1 MHNRYRNDSFLA
13 ADLAIYSNSNLMEKY
28 LKGLLVSQVL
38 WKNQSEAFLFYK
50 KYFLGALKKGSD
62 LLEIGPGHG
71 LLMYIAAQSPGI
83 KSITGWDVSE
93 SSLKMTEKTLK
104 SVGLDFP
111 FSLRLQNI
119 LEGVPEEDYFDAVVM
134 SEVLEHL
141 EDPINAIR
149 VVHNILR
156 ADGLAYFN
164 MPINSPAPDHIY
176 LCRSQI
182 EVEDLIRGAGFKIK
196 MVHSSPATGFTLE
209 SAIKRKAT
217 INVLVLASK
226 I

>member
-1 MHNRYRNDSFLA
+1 
-13 ADLAIYSNSNLMEKY
+13 MEKY

-50 KYFLGALKKGSD
+50 KYFLGALNTGSD

-71 LLMYIAAQSPGI
+71 LLMYIAAQSSNI
-83 KSITGWDVSE
+83 NSITGWDVSE
-93 SSLKMTEKTLK
+93 SSLKMTEKTLD
-104 SVGLDFP
+104 SVGLSFP
-111 FSLRLQNI
+111 FSLRSQNI
-119 LEGVPEEDYFDAVVM
+119 LEAVPKNENFDAVVM

-141 EDPINAIR
+141 EKPASAIE
-149 VVHNILR
+149 VVYNILR
-156 ADGLAYFN
+156 VNGLAYFN

-176 LCRSQI
+176 LCRSQV

-196 MVHSSPATGFTLE
+196 MARSSPATGFTLE